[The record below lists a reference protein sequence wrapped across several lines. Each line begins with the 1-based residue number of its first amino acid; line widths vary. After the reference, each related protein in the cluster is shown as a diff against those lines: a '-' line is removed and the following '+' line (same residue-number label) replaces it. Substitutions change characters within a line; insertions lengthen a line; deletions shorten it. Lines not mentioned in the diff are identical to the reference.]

1 MSCSTTNFDSNSL
14 LVTFEDSTFDTLL
27 REVSVRPYHMFMG
40 EVGLDDQIR
49 IIHMIGSLL

>member
-1 MSCSTTNFDSNSL
+1 MSCSTTHFDSNSL
-14 LVTFEDSTFDTLL
+14 LVTFGDSAFDIQL